1 MCEAPDQSKRYII
14 DCDPGVDDAIALLM
28 CFASLDAADEILA
41 ITATHGN
48 VPLKQVLKNIERTL
62 DVCESFGTTHQSKA
76 RKVPVYAGCSC
87 PLVKSAM
94 EYTPWHGEDG
104 LGDAFGDADVL
115 PRHVQPGHA
124 ANTLVSLCKEYEGEV
139 TLICLGP
146 LTNVALACRLDESFA
161 PAVKELVWMGG
172 CSSAR
177 GNVTATSEFN
187 AHKDPEAA
195 HIVLSTF
202 PRCTMVSWEVTV
214 KHAVPWVIFD
224 EFLEQC
230 EASANPRGRFIKAIS
245 SPFLRDRERWEGA
258 PICDAVAVAVA
269 LDRSI
274 ITESFVRF
282 VDVELGGSHTR
293 GMTVVD
299 WSQTGQKKPN
309 VEIVDTI
316 DSDKFHDLLL
326 SILD

>member
-1 MCEAPDQSKRYII
+1 
-14 DCDPGVDDAIALLM
+14 
-28 CFASLDAADEILA
+28 
-41 ITATHGN
+41 
-48 VPLKQVLKNIERTL
+48 
-62 DVCESFGTTHQSKA
+62 
-76 RKVPVYAGCSC
+76 
-87 PLVKSAM
+87 
-94 EYTPWHGEDG
+94 
-104 LGDAFGDADVL
+104 
-115 PRHVQPGHA
+115 
-124 ANTLVSLCKEYEGEV
+124 
-139 TLICLGP
+139 
-146 LTNVALACRLDESFA
+146 VALACRLDESFA

-202 PRCTMVSWEVTV
+202 PRCTMVSEGGAAVRCSCSCLMYEAAPPHAHLTNSIPRLVRKVSWEVTV

-274 ITESFVRF
+274 ITASS
-282 VDVELGGSHTR
+282 GGA
-293 GMTVVD
+293 VC
-299 WSQTGQKKPN
+299 
-309 VEIVDTI
+309 
-316 DSDKFHDLLL
+316 
-326 SILD
+326 SIPRPLPVP